1 MSSSSFPSSLLL
13 LIILRSLPSSSRIDS
28 LPVPTIL
35 FLLLLMLPLLMF
47 LVFYLVQIS
56 SDCRQMLCEV
66 KKLRHRLSEETVL
79 RHRRRIDVIEEQL
92 EFHDGLLQCLCWRRR
107 CRHMSYIY
115 EPFPTAY
122 LWSTYHRHRQ
132 LSGPRIHGC
141 FRPIASD
148 ADLIAAIDA
157 ANKRLYDNW
166 ALHNREVFDYALP
179 EFVGVTE
186 RDPYTRRRK
195 RVLFVK

>member
-79 RHRRRIDVIEEQL
+79 RHRCRIDVIEEQL
-92 EFHDGLLQCLCWRRR
+92 EFHDGLLKCLCCDKW
-107 CRHMSYIY
+107 CRHMSYVRS
-115 EPFPTAY
+115 PLPTAFC
-122 LWSTYHRHRQ
+122 WSPYHRHRM
-132 LSGPRIHGC
+132 LSGSRIHGC
-141 FRPIASD
+141 FRPIAST
-148 ADLIAAIDA
+148 ADLIAAIDTA
-157 ANKRLYDNW
+157 TKRPYENRVHDNQK
-166 ALHNREVFDYALP
+166 VFDYALP
-179 EFVGVTE
+179 EFVTVIE
-186 RDPYTRRRK
+186 NDRHTRGRQC
-195 RVLFVK
+195 VLLVK